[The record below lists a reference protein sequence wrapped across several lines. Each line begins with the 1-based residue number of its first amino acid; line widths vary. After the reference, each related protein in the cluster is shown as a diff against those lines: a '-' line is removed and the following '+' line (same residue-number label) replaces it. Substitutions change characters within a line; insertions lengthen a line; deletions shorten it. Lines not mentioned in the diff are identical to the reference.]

1 MVDMGHVKR
10 NPADGAVAV
19 RTVFDAEQFPNM
31 VWLVITTGTGAQNA
45 SDDEVAGWVDLFV
58 PPVPKPDQGVIVHD
72 IP

>member
-1 MVDMGHVKR
+1 
-10 NPADGAVAV
+10 
-19 RTVFDAEQFPNM
+19 M